1 VTWPMAQGSA
11 AQGSA
16 GQHSAAEGSTAEL
29 VDLVPAPGRS
39 RFWGR
44 FARDRMAMTGAAF
57 VLIVVT
63 AAVLAR
69 QVAPHSPTTNFPA
82 INVGPSGAH
91 WLGTDDIGRDL
102 LSRVIFGARISLE
115 AAVTIVA
122 LALVASLPIG
132 LVAGYAGGRS
142 DNVLMRLMDAMF
154 AFPPLVLA
162 ITVAA
167 LLGRSL
173 HNEAI
178 AIAVTFVP
186 GFARIIRGQVLSVR
200 EETYIEA
207 SRSVGAG
214 PLRMIRRHVL
224 PNVAS
229 PLIVQTALSVGYAI
243 LAEAGLSFLGLG
255 VQPPSASWGVMLQ
268 EAYQFVLSDP
278 WATVVPGLAIALTV
292 LSFNLIGDGL
302 RDALGRERAKATP

>member
-1 VTWPMAQGSA
+1 MTTVIYDDHVQLPTGRRRLRRFGHERLAV
-11 AQGSA
+11 A
-16 GQHSAAEGSTAEL
+16 GATCVL
-29 VDLVPAPGRS
+29 V
-39 RFWGR
+39 
-44 FARDRMAMTGAAF
+44 
-57 VLIVVT
+57 VLL
-63 AAVLAR
+63 AAVFAPALA
-69 QVAPHSPTTNFPA
+69 PYSPNANFPY
-82 INVGPSGAH
+82 INAGPSAAH

-102 LSRVIFGARISLE
+102 MSRLIFGARISLE
-115 AAVTIVA
+115 AAAIIVF
-122 LALVASLPIG
+122 LALLIAVPVG
-132 LVAGYAGGRS
+132 LVAGYFSGRT
-142 DNVLMRLMDAMF
+142 DNAIMRVIDALF
-154 AFPPLVLA
+154 AFPPLILA

-173 HNEAI
+173 HNESI
-178 AIAVTFVP
+178 AIAVTFIP
-186 GFARIIRGQVLSVR
+186 GLTRVVRGQVLSVR

-214 PLRMIRRHVL
+214 PIRMIGRHVL

-229 PLIVQTALSVGYAI
+229 PLIIQSAVLLGYAL

-292 LSFNLIGDGL
+292 LSFNLVGDGL
-302 RDALGRERAKATP
+302 RDVLGRERA